1 MTRLTE
7 KQLLLLTIGITVL
20 IAGGLGFLIWSDL
33 RTIEEEKA
41 KKADLD
47 RQIEAAE
54 KEIALRPDREYR
66 VIANR
71 EISDRE
77 VAFLPEEE
85 EIENF
90 WEVLEGFAD
99 DSGVVISEIAPSS
112 IQRGGRGKKGAE
124 STISTVPQ
132 VLSLRG
138 TVDEFLRFIN
148 MIENYERI
156 INVSEYSLAAAEA
169 PDEDQRYR
177 HGIRLALTTFT
188 YSKKIASTI
197 VSIPKYEEKKEHPEV
212 KKWLSRIKVQEKET
226 YTLPAVSS
234 RRDPF
239 VSIRRRPTT
248 DPNGTP
254 ATADPDYQKGLID
267 NIVDLVTSLQQ
278 GLTLEE
284 ELMRRGD
291 LWRLTAQR
299 KENRDYYTQI
309 TDALAGATKEITI
322 AELKER
328 LKKEVLVPFEAI
340 KKRME
345 DMRDRNPRLNAEQV
359 QEWLTRV
366 SKSFDEQNWGGVES
380 DGRAF
385 RETSK
390 SGAHVEDDAKDL
402 VQRIFELQR
411 QAKVI
416 DTFYKRRIEI
426 SGILYSPRAQSVAVI
441 NGKQMT
447 VGEALDAEGTIIVVE
462 IGEDYVIFETEGV
475 EIRVDQK
482 SQKTQ
487 GKK

>member
-1 MTRLTE
+1 VTRLTE

-71 EISDRE
+71 EISDKE

-85 EIENF
+85 EIETF
-90 WEVLEGFAD
+90 WEVIEGFAQ
-99 DSGVVISEIAPSS
+99 DSGVRISEIAPSS
-112 IQRGGRGKKGAE
+112 IQRAGRGKKGAE

-148 MIENYERI
+148 MVENYERI

-169 PDEDQRYR
+169 PDEDTKYR

-226 YTLPAVSS
+226 YTLQAVAS

-239 VSIRRRPTT
+239 VSIRKRPQDGNKIDT
-248 DPNGTP
+248 
-254 ATADPDYQKGLID
+254 ATDPDYQRGIID
-267 NIVDLVTSLQQ
+267 NIVDLVTTLQQ

-284 ELMRRGD
+284 ELTRRGD

-309 TDALAGATKEITI
+309 TDSLTSATKEITI
-322 AELKER
+322 PEFKER
-328 LKKEVLVPFEAI
+328 LKKEVLVPWEAI

-345 DMRDRNPRLNAEQV
+345 EMRLSNPRLNAEQV
-359 QEWLTRV
+359 QEWLTRA
-366 SKSFDEQNWGGVES
+366 SKNFDEKNWGEVES
-380 DGRAF
+380 ECRAF

-390 SGAHVEDDAKDL
+390 SGVHVEDDAKDL
-402 VQRIFELQR
+402 VQKIFELQR

-416 DTFYKRRIEI
+416 DTFFKRKIEI
-426 SGILYSPRAQSVAVI
+426 SGILYSQRAQSVAVI

-447 VGEALDAEGTIIVVE
+447 VGEAFDADGQVVVIE

-475 EIRVDQK
+475 EIRIDKK
-482 SQKTQ
+482 SQ

>member
-33 RTIEEEKA
+33 RTIEELKA
-41 KKADLD
+41 KKVDLD
-47 RQIEAAE
+47 RQIDGAE

-85 EIENF
+85 EIETF

-99 DSGVVISEIAPSS
+99 DSGVVISEIAPST
-112 IQRGGRGKKGAE
+112 IQRSGRGKKGAE

-156 INVSEYSLAAAEA
+156 INVSEYSLSAAEA
-169 PDEDQRYR
+169 PDEDQKYR
-177 HGIRLALTTFT
+177 HGLRLALTTFT

-197 VSIPKYEEKKEHPEV
+197 VSIPKYEEKREHAEV
-212 KKWLSRIKVQEKET
+212 KKWLSRIKLQEKET
-226 YTLPAVSS
+226 YTLPAVAA

-239 VSIRRRPTT
+239 VSIRRRPTSDENGPQANI
-248 DPNGTP
+248 DPE
-254 ATADPDYQKGLID
+254 YQRLIID

-309 TDALAGATKEITI
+309 SDALMSATKEITI
-322 AELKER
+322 AELKDR

-345 DMRDRNPRLNAEQV
+345 EMRDRNPKLNAEQV
-359 QEWLTRV
+359 QEWLARI
-366 SKSFDEQNWGGVES
+366 KAFDEKNWGGVES
-380 DGRAF
+380 EGRAF

-390 SGAHVEDDAKDL
+390 NGQHVKDDAKDL
-402 VQRIFELQR
+402 VQKIFELQR

-416 DTFYKRRIEI
+416 DTFFKRRIEI

-447 VGEALDAEGTIIVVE
+447 VGEALDAEGTIIVVD

-475 EIRVDQK
+475 EIRIDQK
-482 SQKTQ
+482 SQ

>member
-1 MTRLTE
+1 VTRLTE

-33 RTIEEEKA
+33 RTIDEEKA

-54 KEIALRPDREYR
+54 KEIALRPEREYR

-85 EIENF
+85 EIETF
-90 WEVLEGFAD
+90 WEVLEGFAQ
-99 DSGVVISEIAPSS
+99 DSGVRISEIAPSS
-112 IQRGGRGKKGAE
+112 IQRSGRGKKGAE

-138 TVDEFLRFIN
+138 TVDEYLRFIN
-148 MIENYERI
+148 MVENYERI
-156 INVSEYSLAAAEA
+156 INVSEYSIAAAEA
-169 PDEDQRYR
+169 PDEDTKFR

-197 VSIPKYEEKKEHPEV
+197 VSIPKYEEKKEHAEV

-226 YTLPAVSS
+226 YTLPAVAT

-239 VSIRRRPTT
+239 VSIRRRPTGDT
-248 DPNGTP
+248 KIET
-254 ATADPDYQKGLID
+254 AADPDYQGGLIA

-278 GLTLEE
+278 GLTFEE
-284 ELMRRGD
+284 ELQRRGD

-299 KENRDYYTQI
+299 KENRETYTQI
-309 TDALAGATKEITI
+309 NDSVAGATKEITI
-322 AELKER
+322 PDFKER
-328 LKKEVLVPFEAI
+328 FKKEVLVPWEAI

-345 DMRDRNPRLNAEQV
+345 EMRNTNPRLNAEQV
-359 QEWLTRV
+359 QEWLARV
-366 SKSFDEQNWGGVES
+366 SKQFDERNWQQVES
-380 DGRAF
+380 EARSF
-385 RETSK
+385 RDQSK
-390 SGAHVEDDAKDL
+390 NGQHVDDDAKDL
-402 VQRIFELQR
+402 VQRVFEIQR

-416 DTFYKRRIEI
+416 DAFHKRKIDI

-447 VGEALDAEGTIIVVE
+447 VGEAFDADGQIVVVE

-482 SQKTQ
+482 SQ

>member
-1 MTRLTE
+1 VTRLTE

-33 RTIEEEKA
+33 RTIDEEKA

-47 RQIEAAE
+47 RQIDAAE

-71 EISDRE
+71 EISDKE

-85 EIENF
+85 EIETF
-90 WEVLEGFAD
+90 WEVIEGFAQ
-99 DSGVVISEIAPSS
+99 DSGVRISEIAPSS
-112 IQRGGRGKKGAE
+112 IQRSGRGKKGAE

-148 MIENYERI
+148 MVENYERI
-156 INVSEYSLAAAEA
+156 INVSEYSISAAEA
-169 PDEDQRYR
+169 PDEDTRFR
-177 HGIRLALTTFT
+177 HGIKLALTTFT

-226 YTLPAVSS
+226 YTLPAVAT

-239 VSIRRRPTT
+239 VSIRRRPSSG
-248 DPNGTP
+248 GTVET
-254 ATADPDYQKGLID
+254 AADPDYQKGLID

-284 ELMRRGD
+284 TLQQRGD

-299 KENRDYYTQI
+299 KENRETYAEISDHVTSVN
-309 TDALAGATKEITI
+309 KEITI
-322 AELKER
+322 PEFKER
-328 LKKEVLVPFEAI
+328 FKKEVLVPWEAI

-345 DMRDRNPRLNAEQV
+345 EMRNQNPKLNAEQV
-359 QEWLTRV
+359 QEYLTRIQ
-366 SKSFDEQNWGGVES
+366 KHYDEKNWPQVES
-380 DGRAF
+380 EARNF
-385 RETSK
+385 RDQSK
-390 SGAHVEDDAKDL
+390 NGQHVDDDAKDL

-416 DTFYKRRIEI
+416 DGFYKRKIDI

-447 VGEALDAEGTIIVVE
+447 AGEAFDAEGQIVVLE

-482 SQKTQ
+482 SQA
-487 GKK
+487 KK